1 MHQRL
6 KVHHQRVS
14 KRQKTSQSEPQV
26 VQKVMYCTEKR
37 PQCGAE
43 AMCTMQLCKWI
54 QVKWVSPKRDR
65 RVQCVRCCASKRVQV
80 KWVSPSISTSFSLRL
95 GVDFTAAEKRIP
107 TRPKHPL
114 LSIFT
119 LLFILY
125 TYSDTAY
132 TACALNLKVCNSV
145 SQVYFHTFDCWW
157 LIPVHYTKAIQYV
170 KKRMRVPS
178 MMAIMLSRCHHAPSP
193 CAINEWC
200 PTLSF

>member
-1 MHQRL
+1 MSPSQ
-6 KVHHQRVS
+6 VS
-14 KRQKTSQSEPQV
+14 ISK
-26 VQKVMYCTEKR
+26 KR
-37 PQCGAE
+37 PQS
-43 AMCTMQLCKWI
+43 AMCTMLCK
-54 QVKWVSPKRDR
+54 QVSPS
-65 RVQCVRCCASKRVQV
+65 QE
-80 KWVSPSISTSFSLRL
+80 SISTSFSLRL

-132 TACALNLKVCNSV
+132 TACALSLKVCNSV

-178 MMAIMLSRCHHAPSP
+178 MMAIMLPKCHHAPSP

-200 PTLSF
+200 SNSFIFVFSFIQD

>member
-1 MHQRL
+1 
-6 KVHHQRVS
+6 
-14 KRQKTSQSEPQV
+14 
-26 VQKVMYCTEKR
+26 
-37 PQCGAE
+37 
-43 AMCTMQLCKWI
+43 MCTMQLCKWI

-65 RVQCVRCCASKRVQV
+65 RVQCVRCCASQV
-80 KWVSPSISTSFSLRL
+80 SISTSFSLRL

-132 TACALNLKVCNSV
+132 TSCALSLNVCNSV

-170 KKRMRVPS
+170 KKRMIVPS
-178 MMAIMLSRCHHAPSP
+178 MMATMLPKCHHATSPSP

-200 PTLSF
+200 SNSFTRHHYSFLIHSGLGQLATGSLYP

>member
-1 MHQRL
+1 
-6 KVHHQRVS
+6 
-14 KRQKTSQSEPQV
+14 
-26 VQKVMYCTEKR
+26 MYCTEKR
-37 PQCGAE
+37 PQSVAA
-43 AMCTMQLCKWI
+43 AMCTMQLCKWV

-65 RVQCVRCCASKRVQV
+65 RVQCVRCTSPSQV
-80 KWVSPSISTSFSLRL
+80 SISTSFSLRL

-125 TYSDTAY
+125 TYSDDTAY

-145 SQVYFHTFDCWW
+145 SHVYFHTFDCWW

-178 MMAIMLSRCHHAPSP
+178 MMAIMLPKCHHPHHVPSM
-193 CAINEWC
+193 NEA
-200 PTLSF
+200 PTLSCVIIFVFSFIQD

>member
-1 MHQRL
+1 
-6 KVHHQRVS
+6 
-14 KRQKTSQSEPQV
+14 
-26 VQKVMYCTEKR
+26 
-37 PQCGAE
+37 
-43 AMCTMQLCKWI
+43 MCTMLCK
-54 QVKWVSPKRDR
+54 QVSPS
-65 RVQCVRCCASKRVQV
+65 QE
-80 KWVSPSISTSFSLRL
+80 SISTSFSLRL

-132 TACALNLKVCNSV
+132 TVCALSLKVCNSV
-145 SQVYFHTFDCWW
+145 SHVYFHTFDCWW

-178 MMAIMLSRCHHAPSP
+178 MMAIMLPKCHHPHHVPSKNSFTRHHFRFLIHSGLGQLATGSLYP
-193 CAINEWC
+193 FCVYKSKSK
-200 PTLSF
+200 LSTVF